1 MTGITFSPEAQE
13 DYLYWKENN
22 VFMVKRIKRLLADMA
37 EHPYTGI
44 GKPEKLKYDLSR
56 KWSRR
61 INGRHR
67 IIYIV
72 REIEH
77 DIYIFALRYHYSKKQ

>member
-1 MTGITFSPEAQE
+1 MSITFSPEAKE
-13 DYLYWKENN
+13 DYEYWKMNN
-22 VFMVKRIKRLLADMA
+22 PVMVNRIKRLLKDMS

-44 GKPEKLKYDLSR
+44 GKPERLKYELSG

-61 INGRHR
+61 INTEHR

-72 REIEH
+72 REPEE
-77 DIYIFALRYHYSKKQ
+77 DIYILALKYHYSK

>member
-1 MTGITFSPEAQE
+1 MSITFSPEAEE
-13 DYLYWKENN
+13 DYEYWKMNN
-22 VFMVKRIKRLLADMA
+22 PVMVNRIKRLLKDMS

-44 GKPEKLKYDLSR
+44 GKPERLKYELSG

-61 INGRHR
+61 INTEHR

-72 REIEH
+72 REPEE
-77 DIYIFALRYHYSKKQ
+77 DIYILALKYYYSK